1 MQQNSEF
8 ETYQLQQK
16 VRQGAL
22 QIKLFSFGN
31 ILKLQIK
38 DIILKSVN
46 KNRHQTITSVMSI
59 PKTPA
64 C

>member
-46 KNRHQTITSVMSI
+46 KN
-59 PKTPA
+59 
-64 C
+64 

>member
-1 MQQNSEF
+1 MQQNNEF

-16 VRQGAL
+16 VRQAAL

-46 KNRHQTITSVMSI
+46 KS
-59 PKTPA
+59 
-64 C
+64 